1 MSNLKFAAD
10 LWRYIRPY
18 RLFVLIILLG
28 LTVEFSYE
36 AGLRYS
42 LKFLV
47 DDVILKHKPDVF
59 LLLFALFGA
68 GGVIY
73 MIFAITCDY
82 YWSKYGTKI
91 FSDLCH
97 DLFRHLQ
104 LLPLEYHEKQRT
116 GDLMSRFSSDAW
128 NIDNALVIVLPAA
141 FLSIGELLVSS
152 AMLLQLSPLLFSGVL
167 IGMLVC
173 LSSPRLLVKQT
184 NDANYE
190 LSRYNGQMGIFLQ
203 EHLTAFKMIRAYGLE
218 NHVNRQYR
226 QTLDQFV
233 SVASRANFFSYVS
246 QRLPNLSFLL
256 LNILVLFAAG
266 MLVMQGRM
274 SVGALVSYQIIF
286 VGMSA
291 AINHMTWI
299 IPNLSLAKASMQRLK
314 EVLEVPLPSEEP
326 HYDEES
332 ISFTGEVEY
341 RHVGFSYSNG
351 QPVLNDLSFRIDP
364 KSFTVFV
371 GSSGAGKTTLV
382 NLLLR
387 FYEPTTGAILINQK
401 ESSRIN
407 PRLLRSFIGVVAQEV
422 NLFNLSIAQNIR
434 MGNLDADQDDI
445 EQAAKLAEI
454 HDFIISLP
462 EQYETRCGESGG
474 LLSGGQR
481 QRIALARALVRK
493 PLMLV
498 LDEATSA
505 LDPLTEQD
513 ILKTILKLR
522 SQCTI
527 VAITH
532 KLNLAV
538 EADMTFVMDK
548 GSIVEQ
554 GTHTELLY
562 NNGLYTRFWNHNEEL
577 EETEPSK
584 NHP

>member
-1 MSNLKFAAD
+1 
-10 LWRYIRPY
+10 
-18 RLFVLIILLG
+18 LG